1 MRRRAFIA
9 LVGGATAMW
18 PLAARAQQPGSI
30 RRIGVLMGYAE
41 TDPVAQSLVATFRDA
56 LTKLGWSEGRNLRVE
71 LRWAAGDADKVKK
84 FAKEL
89 VDLRPDVILGQDTP
103 VTAVLARETQ
113 AIPIVFAVVTDPIGA
128 GFVASL
134 AHPGGN
140 ITGFS
145 STESALGGKWVELLK
160 EIAPRTVRAA
170 VLFNPATTSSFVQS
184 YIVPIQAAASTFA
197 IDVTAA
203 PVSAKNQI
211 ESVIAQ
217 QAGNPGGALIVLP
230 DQSNTTNRGSII
242 ELSARYSVP
251 TIYYNRL
258 FTKSG
263 GLISYG
269 IDFAESYRQAA
280 GYVDRIL
287 KGTKPADLPVQQPT
301 RYELTINVKT
311 AQMLGLHVPAHLQQI
326 ADEVIE

>member
-1 MRRRAFIA
+1 MRRRKFIS
-9 LVGGATAMW
+9 LLGGALAV
-18 PLAARAQQPGSI
+18 PLAARAQQSQLI
-30 RRIGVLMGYAE
+30 RRVGVLMGYAE
-41 TDPVAQSLVATFRDA
+41 ADPVAQSLVASFRDA
-56 LTKLGWSEGRNLRVE
+56 LTKLGWIEGQNLHIE
-71 LRWAAGDADKVKK
+71 LRWAAGDADKVAK

-89 VDLRPDVILGQDTP
+89 VALRPDVILGQDTP
-103 VTAVLARETQ
+103 VTTVLARETQ

-128 GFVASL
+128 GLVASL

-145 STESALGGKWVELLK
+145 STDSALGGKWVELLK
-160 EIAPRTVRAA
+160 EIAPRTARAA
-170 VLFNPATTSSFVQS
+170 VLFNPATTSSFVPS
-184 YIVPIQAAASTFA
+184 YLDPIQAAAASFA
-197 IDVTAA
+197 IEVSAA

-211 ESVIAQ
+211 EGVIAQ
-217 QAGNPGGALIVLP
+217 LAANPGGALILLP
-230 DQSNTTNRGSII
+230 DQSNTTNRGVII
-242 ELSARYSVP
+242 ELTARYGVP
-251 TIYYNRL
+251 AIYYNRL

-287 KGTKPADLPVQQPT
+287 RGSKPADLPVQQPT
-301 RYELTINVKT
+301 KYELTINVKT
-311 AQMLGLHVPAHLQQI
+311 AQSLGLRVPANLQQI